1 MLLQVD
7 RLKKQYAKSA
17 TPALEDISFF
27 VEQGE
32 FIVILGLSGAG
43 KSTLIRC
50 LNLLISPTQG
60 NIRWQGEDVSKING
74 RALNHYR
81 RSVGM
86 IFQTFNLLGRLSALT
101 NVLVGR
107 LGYMPLW
114 RALLFWYDKK
124 DIEVAE
130 EALER
135 VSLSHVKNQRADE
148 LSGGQRQRVAI
159 ARALVQKPSLIL
171 GDEPVAS
178 LDPLTSRSIMD
189 LLQMINQKDQITMMI
204 NLHDVELAKEY
215 ATRVIG
221 ISKGKVVFDG
231 PPEQLTQWELERI
244 YS

>member
-7 RLKKQYAKSA
+7 RLRKQYTKSA
-17 TPALEDISFF
+17 SPALEDISFS
-27 VEQGE
+27 VEKGE
-32 FIVILGLSGAG
+32 FIAILGLSGAG

-50 LNLLISPTQG
+50 LNLLISPSQG
-60 NIRWQGEDVSKING
+60 NIRWQGKDISKIKG
-74 RALNHYR
+74 KALIEYR

-114 RALLFWYDKK
+114 RSLLFWYDKG
-124 DIEVAE
+124 DIEAAE
-130 EALER
+130 QALET
-135 VSLSHVKNQRADE
+135 VALSHVRNQRADE

-159 ARALVQKPSLIL
+159 ARALVQRPSLIL

-189 LLQMINQKDQITMMI
+189 LLQMINQKDKITMMI

-231 PPEQLTQWELERI
+231 PPEYLTKDELETI

>member
-7 RLKKQYAKSA
+7 RLKKQYAKSV
-17 TPALEDISFF
+17 TPALEDISFS
-27 VEQGE
+27 VEKGE
-32 FIVILGLSGAG
+32 FIAILGLSGAG

-50 LNLLISPTQG
+50 LNLLIPPTQG
-60 NIRWQGEDVSKING
+60 NIRWQGKDVSKLNG

-86 IFQTFNLLGRLSALT
+86 IFQNFNLLGRLSALT

-114 RALLFWYDKK
+114 RSLLFWYDKK
-124 DIEVAE
+124 DIQAAE
-130 EALER
+130 QALER
-135 VSLSHVKNQRADE
+135 VSLSHVKDQRADE

-189 LLQMINQKDQITMMI
+189 LLKLINQKDQITMMI

-231 PPEQLTQWELERI
+231 PPELLTQEELEEI

>member
-1 MLLQVD
+1 MLLQVE
-7 RLKKQYAKSA
+7 RLKKQYVKST
-17 TPALEDISFF
+17 TPALEDISFT
-27 VEQGE
+27 VKKGE
-32 FIVILGLSGAG
+32 FVVILGLSGAG

-50 LNLLISPTQG
+50 LNLLIPPSQG
-60 NIRWQGEDVSKING
+60 TIRWQGKDVSKISG

-86 IFQTFNLLGRLSALT
+86 IFQNFNLLGRLSALT

-107 LGYMPLW
+107 LGYMSLL
-114 RALLFWYDKK
+114 RALLFWYDKR
-124 DIEVAE
+124 DIQAAE
-130 EALER
+130 QALER
-135 VSLSHVKNQRADE
+135 VSLTHVKNQRADE

-159 ARALVQKPSLIL
+159 ARVLVQKPSMIL

-178 LDPLTSRSIMD
+178 LDPLTSRNIMD
-189 LLQMINQKDQITMMI
+189 LLQNINQKDQITMMI

-231 PPEQLTQWELERI
+231 PPEQLTQRELGEI
-244 YS
+244 YT